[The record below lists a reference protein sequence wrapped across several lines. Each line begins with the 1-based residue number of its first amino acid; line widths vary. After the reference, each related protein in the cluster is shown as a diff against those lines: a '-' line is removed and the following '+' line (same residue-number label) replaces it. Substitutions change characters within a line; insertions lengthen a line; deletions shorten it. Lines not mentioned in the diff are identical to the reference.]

1 MNRLIATSP
10 TYADQLSWAATEGIT
25 LHGVT
30 YNKKVSYSSSHP
42 NPVLRVNPRLA
53 GGFAIYNGYNVGAG
67 VFVDRPEVPFELN
80 AYVSLTR
87 NIDKVTG
94 IINYDNLATT
104 ALHEGVFHPRYGIHK
119 WTNYPATGQAVVND
133 QSYFY
138 DFKID
143 SERGTSLAVNA
154 FGLSLLQPRFANLQ
168 VGDQIVSVEGYKAVL
183 RAEGKTEAEINARP
197 AVEFSG
203 TYWFDQPGVRREDG
217 GRVWV
222 LAEQDYIAATAI
234 QRREILEYYF
244 RQNRRLN
251 RKNNIAPDYI
261 QKEGSSVKAFFVSA
275 TKGIQELDGRQL
287 GLALGSVLG
296 KRITSDPVG
305 QIVASA
311 ALGTVLG
318 AIGEFIDVKGFNGT
332 PSTNFLG
339 HGAKGLGKEFLKNLE
354 GAGIGALS
362 SYLTAELIN
371 AVGIKGEL
379 GVITNSLASAALTK
393 IVTNL
398 LIIERGGA
406 AAEGV
411 TTFSGVGTAV
421 VSAAASYLGSKLAS
435 AIYKPDNVGGQIG
448 SAVGAAYGGFVAT
461 AILATGLNPVTF
473 LAAVAVVA
481 FWQVVGGLIGSIF
494 GGTPRSGAD
503 LSWDADKREFITT
516 NVWSRKGGSKD
527 DARKLADAAGISL
540 NAVFAA
546 TGSTLLNPSAVQS
559 GSYGMRKQEFTYRP
573 IGGGSDKGE
582 ITARFSGNNGAQ
594 NLLTH
599 GVYLGVSSMLG
610 QLAGG
615 DIYVKRALAGSLA
628 TTNGNPNN
636 NAAGAAGN
644 FDITALSGDLATA
657 QDYSAYLDNATTIN
671 ALIAADPYTVFSAT
685 WITTLARASEL
696 GLTRRNATDW
706 ISGYKV
712 FLDEA
717 IDGVINNVSAIVSN
731 VSMGFDAATG
741 ERYWGITLTD
751 GTFAGF
757 IEDTI
762 EVGSQTFINGTTTA
776 DIIDLR
782 SGKLAN
788 QIGYTVNGTLNND
801 IAVSGA
807 DFTAL
812 SSSVSFAAGAL
823 RSSVTVTIANDGV
836 AEARENFIASLSNA
850 PNMRIMGGDAVATII
865 DGAAALPSL
874 MVGDSFA
881 WEDDGFVLFR
891 LSLSKAANVAIT
903 VALALANDKASGG
916 GVDYGAVGANN
927 VQVSADGV
935 NWVNATSATFAAG
948 ATELFVRTAVVADNV
963 PNPAYVA
970 PDFDFAT
977 GQTNTGNGEPA
988 FLNVEGNERFT
999 LSATVTAGAS
1009 ALANGGAAVSGTGT
1023 IVDGVGNE
1031 PLVWIDHVVV
1041 DEASGQA
1048 RFVLSRSRA
1057 LAAATTVAFATADRK
1072 VLDIDIAAT
1081 VDGGA
1086 GDDTIYANDNDIPEY
1101 GMRYYAC

>member
-1 MNRLIATSP
+1 
-10 TYADQLSWAATEGIT
+10 
-25 LHGVT
+25 
-30 YNKKVSYSSSHP
+30 
-42 NPVLRVNPRLA
+42 
-53 GGFAIYNGYNVGAG
+53 
-67 VFVDRPEVPFELN
+67 
-80 AYVSLTR
+80 
-87 NIDKVTG
+87 
-94 IINYDNLATT
+94 
-104 ALHEGVFHPRYGIHK
+104 
-119 WTNYPATGQAVVND
+119 
-133 QSYFY
+133 
-138 DFKID
+138 
-143 SERGTSLAVNA
+143 
-154 FGLSLLQPRFANLQ
+154 
-168 VGDQIVSVEGYKAVL
+168 
-183 RAEGKTEAEINARP
+183 
-197 AVEFSG
+197 
-203 TYWFDQPGVRREDG
+203 
-217 GRVWV
+217 
-222 LAEQDYIAATAI
+222 
-234 QRREILEYYF
+234 
-244 RQNRRLN
+244 
-251 RKNNIAPDYI
+251 
-261 QKEGSSVKAFFVSA
+261 
-275 TKGIQELDGRQL
+275 
-287 GLALGSVLG
+287 
-296 KRITSDPVG
+296 
-305 QIVASA
+305 
-311 ALGTVLG
+311 
-318 AIGEFIDVKGFNGT
+318 
-332 PSTNFLG
+332 
-339 HGAKGLGKEFLKNLE
+339 
-354 GAGIGALS
+354 
-362 SYLTAELIN
+362 
-371 AVGIKGEL
+371 
-379 GVITNSLASAALTK
+379 
-393 IVTNL
+393 
-398 LIIERGGA
+398 
-406 AAEGV
+406 
-411 TTFSGVGTAV
+411 
-421 VSAAASYLGSKLAS
+421 
-435 AIYKPDNVGGQIG
+435 
-448 SAVGAAYGGFVAT
+448 VGAAYGGFVAT

-935 NWVNATSATFAAG
+935 TWVNATSATFAAG

-970 PDFDFAT
+970 PDFDPET
-977 GQTNTGNGEPA
+977 GQAIGGNGEPA

-1023 IVDGVGNE
+1023 IVDGAGNE

-1048 RFVLSRSRA
+1048 KFTISRSRA

-1086 GDDTIYANDNDIPEY
+1086 GDDTIYANDNDPPEY
-1101 GMRYYAC
+1101 AARIAA